1 MVTSLG
7 TFNHEYVFQGLI
19 ICSPRHPLLARVLG
33 EAMVTRQSELASKAK
48 GKGYLTFCRQF
59 YQMLKKGA
67 QLNKLEPGWVDAG
80 PYGWVYL
87 LKEDKLVTDKALQV
101 MQLTKPIPDTDGPFV
116 SLPFDGHIIHSGN
129 KHPAQTEHWLL
140 ATRSPR
146 RWSLA
151 DLAVEMQVL
160 RLSEAGRERLARVD
174 TVARKVMELY
184 TNQKGKDKTEC
195 NDLQV
200 QCLVGQGLV
209 VPQAYDAL
217 TCVWCRKQEKLF
229 RSQDDGGV
237 THTHPAPQEQ
247 QPASSGLEWSSDKH
261 LPTSDELIELSKE
274 QQEAIL
280 GGSGDLSFN
289 MSPWIRALV
298 SIVYDFNEGLPQYCA
313 EQVLVLSNCV
323 PAEFQQ
329 TLQHQTTKQGTSW
342 REFICSLQKTTPV
355 TKNPVL
361 LKFRG
366 KRVEEEVLSSQSKL
380 LGIGYSLLGAALD
393 AWAVAAGHAI
403 KREQSLR
410 KDAPFPDSKFRI
422 LRKMVDGKEV
432 LAFRV
437 VPTAARQFD
446 NPTVS

>member
-1 MVTSLG
+1 
-7 TFNHEYVFQGLI
+7 
-19 ICSPRHPLLARVLG
+19 
-33 EAMVTRQSELASKAK
+33 
-48 GKGYLTFCRQF
+48 
-59 YQMLKKGA
+59 
-67 QLNKLEPGWVDAG
+67 
-80 PYGWVYL
+80 
-87 LKEDKLVTDKALQV
+87 
-101 MQLTKPIPDTDGPFV
+101 
-116 SLPFDGHIIHSGN
+116 
-129 KHPAQTEHWLL
+129 
-140 ATRSPR
+140 
-146 RWSLA
+146 
-151 DLAVEMQVL
+151 
-160 RLSEAGRERLARVD
+160 ERLARVD

-184 TNQKGKDKTEC
+184 TNQKGKDKTEYS
-195 NDLQV
+195 DLQV

-209 VPQAYDAL
+209 KPQAYDAL
-217 TCVWCRKQEKLF
+217 TCVWRRKQEKLF
-229 RSQDDGGV
+229 GFSRWSQDDGGV

-247 QPASSGLEWSSDKH
+247 QPQVEQEQEPTDNEAVNDLASSGLEWSSDKH
-261 LPTSDELIELSKE
+261 LPTRDELIELSKE

-313 EQVLVLSNCV
+313 EQVLVLSNCA

-342 REFICSLQKTTPV
+342 RDFICSLQKTTPV

-393 AWAVAAGHAI
+393 AWAGHDSKFWEASDVFLMIANCQAI

-446 NPTVS
+446 NPTVSQYYNGNSVKLHRAVVQSQSSHNPQQQPAKRQRQGFPVAPWSCLPAWRSGWHSLRVGERVAESLRARRQVPSWLPRRSARS

>member
-1 MVTSLG
+1 M
-7 TFNHEYVFQGLI
+7 FQHFE
-19 ICSPRHPLLARVLG
+19 S
-33 EAMVTRQSELASKAK
+33 QSH
-48 GKGYLTFCRQF
+48 
-59 YQMLKKGA
+59 
-67 QLNKLEPGWVDAG
+67 V
-80 PYGWVYL
+80 
-87 LKEDKLVTDKALQV
+87 
-101 MQLTKPIPDTDGPFV
+101 
-116 SLPFDGHIIHSGN
+116 
-129 KHPAQTEHWLL
+129 
-140 ATRSPR
+140 
-146 RWSLA
+146 
-151 DLAVEMQVL
+151 
-160 RLSEAGRERLARVD
+160 
-174 TVARKVMELY
+174 
-184 TNQKGKDKTEC
+184 
-195 NDLQV
+195 
-200 QCLVGQGLV
+200 
-209 VPQAYDAL
+209 
-217 TCVWCRKQEKLF
+217 

-247 QPASSGLEWSSDKH
+247 QPQVEQEQEPTDEEPVNDPASSGLEWSSDKH

-329 TLQHQTTKQGTSW
+329 TGTSW
-342 REFICSLQKTTPV
+342 RDFICSLQKTTPV
-355 TKNPVL
+355 TEKPVL

-393 AWAVAAGHAI
+393 AWAVAAGHDSKFWEASDVFLMIANCQAI

-410 KDAPFPDSKFRI
+410 KGAPFPHSTFRI

-446 NPTVS
+446 NPTVSQYYNGNSVKLHRAVVQSQSSHNPQQQPAKRQRQGFPVEPWSCLPAWRSGWHYG